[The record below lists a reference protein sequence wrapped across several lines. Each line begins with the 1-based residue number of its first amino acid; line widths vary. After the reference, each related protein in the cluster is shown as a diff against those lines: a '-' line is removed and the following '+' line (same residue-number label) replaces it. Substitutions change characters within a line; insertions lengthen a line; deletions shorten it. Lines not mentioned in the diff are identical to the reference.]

1 MRRGSR
7 CPLVYFWLAMLTVL
21 VDAPDSM
28 AAQKNPDDPS
38 ANKSAGAI
46 RTVIQEPVVSLK
58 AVQVEGIQTYIERIQ
73 EPQDRRCKF
82 TSVGREGTAS
92 SLASVPSL
100 AQQAPPGTPREL
112 LPDLGQIGAQVS
124 LLLGVSTTPFK
135 ADNGFLAGGHIDL
148 PLFKVGGGKISYQ
161 IAVTNQRATT
171 DVRITSPLSAVG
183 DLLAADGLGG
193 TLTSRVLSSLKDL
206 PAEED
211 LDLLTVLPLGLKY
224 TITRFDHHRLR
235 PYIVGAFGIY
245 VTITEQD
252 PELTIDPR
260 LVGPFIGGIA
270 PEAIELTARG
280 VPEGQG
286 DIRFGGNVGGG
297 VEYRFIGRSSL
308 GFEYRFHKAEGTSS
322 DFSTFAGKLGF
333 HF

>member
-1 MRRGSR
+1 MRRGSF
-7 CPLVYFWLAMLTVL
+7 CPLVHFWLAMLIVL
-21 VDAPDSM
+21 ADAPNSS
-28 AAQKNPDDPS
+28 AAEKKPEDRLPP

-46 RTVIQEPVVSLK
+46 RLVIQEP
-58 AVQVEGIQTYIERIQ
+58 A
-73 EPQDRRCKF
+73 
-82 TSVGREGTAS
+82 
-92 SLASVPSL
+92 PSL
-100 AQQAPPGTPREL
+100 AQQAQPGTPREL

-124 LLLGVSTTPFK
+124 LLLGVSRNPFE
-135 ADNGFLAGGHIDL
+135 ADQGLLAGGYIDL
-148 PLFKVGGGKISYQ
+148 PLFRVGGGKISYE
-161 IAVTNQRATT
+161 IGVTNQVATT

-211 LDLLTVLPLGLKY
+211 LDLLTVLPFGLKY
-224 TITRFDHHRLR
+224 TITALDSHRVR
-235 PYIVGAFGIY
+235 PYIVGSFGVY

-252 PELTIDPR
+252 PKLTVDPR
-260 LVGPFIGGIA
+260 LGGPFIGGIA
-270 PEAIELTARG
+270 PEAIELAARG

-297 VEYRFIGRSSL
+297 LEYRFVGRSSL
-308 GFEYRFHKAEGTSS
+308 GLEYRFHRVEGKNG